1 MANKVNEVENKQGN
15 ERRTSI
21 NRKLGVAF
29 LIALLI
35 PTLIVAFISF
45 NAAKVEIESQI
56 NGSATQSVLAVN
68 EYINKQVQPITND
81 VSYFA
86 SKYTDAD
93 FQTNGD
99 WSVILKELE
108 QYFETSEGLVSSFI
122 GTAEGQMI
130 QYPDLGLMNNPDFDP
145 RTRAWYQNAEASPG
159 KVIVATPHQSAS
171 TGEWVV
177 TVSKK
182 IENANAVF
190 AANLSM
196 QELYELVG
204 STKVGK
210 SGYPFLM
217 TTNNVMIAHPTIE
230 GGTDVSAESWAKG
243 VIETE
248 NASFDYEYEGEAK
261 TMYVQTNDVT
271 GWKVGAT
278 MYKSE
283 VMDATMPILTKTLV
297 VVIISLLILG
307 VFIVAVIRSITK
319 PLVNIS
325 KAAIVMSNGDLRQDV
340 VIDKRDEIGV
350 LSRSFQKM
358 ADMLSNIISHIH
370 DKSSVINSNSE
381 ELSATLLDS
390 SKASESITVAIAEV
404 QDGLAQQTRNIE
416 RSFDALKSVS
426 NDIHTIS
433 ENTKNVTQ
441 LAQQAES
448 TAELGHDIVVSTQ
461 KQMATIEGTFNTLSH
476 DISTVNTY
484 ANEINEIVNVIT
496 SIADQTNLLALN
508 ASIEAARAG
517 EHGKGFAVVAEEVRK
532 LAEQTNASSI
542 QVKEIITAIQRESS
556 KSVESMGTSL
566 SEVTKGLEMF
576 SQTEKNFASVKDFI
590 INITDQLEYVQS
602 RAQQIAANSEQVV
615 SDMQQIEEVSYKAK
629 EQLETVSGS
638 AEEQLCSMEEI
649 AATAASLET
658 IVDDLMREVEQFK
671 VK

>member
-1 MANKVNEVENKQGN
+1 MANKEKKVNNSK

-21 NRKLGVAF
+21 NTKLAF
-29 LIALLI
+29 AFFIALVV
-35 PTLIVAFISF
+35 PTIIVAFISF
-45 NAAKVEIESQI
+45 NAAKVEIREQV
-56 NGSATQSVLAVN
+56 NGSATQSVQAVN
-68 EYINKQVQPITND
+68 EYINKQVGPIKND

-86 SKYTDAD
+86 SKYSQAD

-99 WSVILKELE
+99 WTVILKELE

-145 RTRAWYQNAEASPG
+145 RTRAWYKNAEAAPSE
-159 KVIVATPHQSAS
+159 VIVATPHQSAS

-177 TVSKK
+177 TISKK
-182 IENANAVF
+182 LDNADAVF

-196 QELYELVG
+196 KELYELVG
-204 STKVGK
+204 SSKVGK
-210 SGYPFLM
+210 TGYPFLM
-217 TTNNVMIAHPTIE
+217 TTDNVMIAHPTIE
-230 GGTDVSAESWAKG
+230 GGTDVSAESWAKD
-243 VIETE
+243 VVETE
-248 NASFDYEYEGEAK
+248 NASFDYDYEGDAK
-261 TMYVQTNDVT
+261 MMFAQTNEVT

-278 MYKSE
+278 MYQSE
-283 VMDATMPILTKTLV
+283 ITDATMPILTKTLLV
-297 VVIISLLILG
+297 VVISLVILG
-307 VFIVAVIRSITK
+307 VFLIAIIRSITK
-319 PLVNIS
+319 PLVQIS
-325 KAAIVMSNGDLRQDV
+325 KAAIVMSDGDLRQDV
-340 VIDKRDEIGV
+340 AIDKRDEIGV

-358 ADMLSNIISHIH
+358 SDMLSGIISHIH
-370 DKSSVINSNSE
+370 DKASVINSNTE

-390 SKASESITVAIAEV
+390 SKASESITVAISEV
-404 QDGLAQQTRNIE
+404 QDGLAVQSRNIE
-416 RSFDALKSVS
+416 RSFEALKSVS
-426 NDIHTIS
+426 SDIHSIS
-433 ENTKNVTQ
+433 ENTQSVTQ
-441 LAQQAES
+441 IAQQAEG
-448 TAELGHDIVVSTQ
+448 TAEVGHNIVISTQ
-461 KQMATIEGTFNTLSH
+461 KQMATIEGTFNALSQ
-476 DISTVNTY
+476 DISTVNNY

-532 LAEQTNASSI
+532 LAEQTNSSSI

-576 SQTEKNFASVKDFI
+576 SQTEKNFASVKDYI

-602 RAQQIAANSEQVV
+602 RAQQIATNSEQVV
-615 SDMQQIEEVSYKAK
+615 LDMQQIEEVSYKAK
-629 EQLETVSGS
+629 EQLETVSGA

-649 AATAASLET
+649 AATAASLEA
-658 IVDDLMREVEQFK
+658 IVDDLLQEVEQFK